1 MHRGGWLVWD
11 FMKVYV
17 LEMMAHLCQ
26 SSFPALCTQDSDE
39 VEESQSHNCKCN
51 DLQEV
56 DVRGEA
62 LALVTKVQQ
71 SVVLVSCDF

>member
-1 MHRGGWLVWD
+1 
-11 FMKVYV
+11 MKVYI
-17 LEMMAHLCQ
+17 LKMMPHLCQ
-26 SSFPALCTQDSDE
+26 SSFPAFCTQDSDE
-39 VEESQSHNCKCN
+39 VEESQAHNCKCN

-62 LALVTKVQQ
+62 LALVTEVQQ